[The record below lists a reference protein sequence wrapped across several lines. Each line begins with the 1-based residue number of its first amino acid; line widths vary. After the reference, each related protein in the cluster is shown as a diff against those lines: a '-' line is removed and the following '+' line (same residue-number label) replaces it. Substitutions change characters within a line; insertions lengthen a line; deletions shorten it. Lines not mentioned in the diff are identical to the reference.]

1 MKNRFK
7 QKLLATVVFSVIAA
21 VLLIIHGVFFNLDF
35 EQIRRLSLE
44 GFAFTFVLVF
54 IGLIVL
60 ERIFTLEEDAEIL
73 SLKKRL
79 SKLEKPKKFK

>member
-44 GFAFTFVLVF
+44 GFAFTFVLVV

>member
-7 QKLLATVVFSVIAA
+7 RKLLATVVFSVIAA